1 MLRSAGCSGN
11 ERRSVEFQ
19 KGNLAAYADNKRYI
33 NSKVKL
39 SKRKEGIVMKSRKS
53 KRWLSAFLAACLML
67 GAVGCGGPTAPVSSG
82 GGTASTASGS
92 GGGEDL
98 VRGGVGDGK

>member
-1 MLRSAGCSGN
+1 
-11 ERRSVEFQ
+11 
-19 KGNLAAYADNKRYI
+19 
-33 NSKVKL
+33 
-39 SKRKEGIVMKSRKS
+39 MKSRKS

-92 GGGEDL
+92 GGGEDISSAAVWEMESIRNL
-98 VRGGVGDGK
+98 LLFMSW